1 MRDDLDAFLQPLQA
15 LLDDVVANRAA
26 IVGGTDARADAITE
40 LLVRAAGFGALQAGW
55 GFVQDFRLRV
65 FKAVLATCRGGRR
78 ALDGT
83 AAGVRRSA
91 CRRTWPARRPRSA
104 SRCCCRRSALV
115 STAAPPA
122 LPADPDVFRTTVVEP
137 ARLPFAARRN
147 AFRAMAS
154 TSRTTVGGL
163 LTDAAALLPV
173 DGFDLEPIGFAAEED
188 EAVRFAQDCAAVAGA
203 VKAELDRRVA
213 AGGDL
218 LAEAAGAG
226 AAGARADALVAAAK
240 ALLGEDFVVVP
251 EFTLRADQGAELTN
265 AVTAG
270 EDGTLL
276 TYLAAN
282 EVDFP
287 VDTWLYGA
295 ARVREKLRAWE
306 AVVMYSGA
314 AGRAEPGL
322 TPLQLPYRDD
332 DRWLALEF
340 PPTVDLGTERLLYTA
355 HFATPFDASEPQCGL
370 LLDEWSEV
378 IPAAD
383 ADTGL
388 AFHYDRPN
396 SEAPQAMLLVTPTAF
411 TGRWQWDDLVDALNE
426 TLEQAKRRAV
436 EPVHVD
442 ASPYAPFLPA
452 TVMAMT
458 VRQLTISANLAI
470 NNDLAVFA
478 EGG

>member
-1 MRDDLDAFLQPLQA
+1 
-15 LLDDVVANRAA
+15 
-26 IVGGTDARADAITE
+26 
-40 LLVRAAGFGALQAGW
+40 
-55 GFVQDFRLRV
+55 VQDFRLRV
-65 FKAVLATCRGGRR
+65 FNAVLATCDEVDGRWTGR
-78 ALDGT
+78 LGTFDELMQAYAGAPAEQRFPLLLQALGM
-83 AAGVRRSA
+83 
-91 CRRTWPARRPRSA
+91 
-104 SRCCCRRSALV
+104 V
-115 STAAPPA
+115 STGVPPA
-122 LPADPDVFRTTVVEP
+122 LPADPEVFRTTVVEP
-137 ARLPFAARRN
+137 ARLAFEGRRDD
-147 AFRAMAS
+147 FRAMAD
-154 TSRTTVGGL
+154 TNRTTVAGL
-163 LTDAAALLPV
+163 LADADALLPA
-173 DGFDLEPIGFAAEED
+173 DAFDLEPIDFAAAED
-188 EAVRFAQDCAAVAGA
+188 EAVRFAQDCAAVGGA

-226 AAGARADALVAAAK
+226 APDARAAALVAAAK
-240 ALLGEDFVVVP
+240 ALLGEDFVIVP
-251 EFTLRADQGAELTN
+251 EFALRADQGAEVTN
-265 AVTAG
+265 ALTAG

-306 AVVMYSGA
+306 AVVMYSA
-314 AGRAEPGL
+314 AVGRPEPGL

-340 PPTVDLGTERLLYTA
+340 PPAVDLGTERLLYTA
-355 HFATPFDASEPQCGL
+355 HFATPFDAGEPQCGL

-388 AFHYDRPN
+388 AFHCDRPN
-396 SEAPQAMLLVTPTAF
+396 SEASQAMLLVTPTAF
-411 TGRWQWDDLVDALNE
+411 TGGWRWDDLVDALIE
-426 TLEQAKRRAV
+426 TLELAKLRAV

-442 ASPYAPFLPA
+442 ASPYAPLLPA

-470 NNDLAVFA
+470 NNNLAVFA

>member
-1 MRDDLDAFLQPLQA
+1 
-15 LLDDVVANRAA
+15 
-26 IVGGTDARADAITE
+26 
-40 LLVRAAGFGALQAGW
+40 
-55 GFVQDFRLRV
+55 
-65 FKAVLATCRGGRR
+65 
-78 ALDGT
+78 
-83 AAGVRRSA
+83 
-91 CRRTWPARRPRSA
+91 
-104 SRCCCRRSALV
+104 
-115 STAAPPA
+115 
-122 LPADPDVFRTTVVEP
+122 
-137 ARLPFAARRN
+137 
-147 AFRAMAS
+147 
-154 TSRTTVGGL
+154 
-163 LTDAAALLPV
+163 
-173 DGFDLEPIGFAAEED
+173 
-188 EAVRFAQDCAAVAGA
+188 
-203 VKAELDRRVA
+203 
-213 AGGDL
+213 
-218 LAEAAGAG
+218 
-226 AAGARADALVAAAK
+226 
-240 ALLGEDFVVVP
+240 VVP
-251 EFTLRADQGAELTN
+251 EFALRADQGAELTK
-265 AVTAG
+265 AHAAS

-276 TYLAAN
+276 TYLAAG

-314 AGRAEPGL
+314 AGRPEPGL

-388 AFHYDRPN
+388 AFHYDRPS

-411 TGRWQWDDLVDALNE
+411 TGRWRWDDLVDALNE
-426 TLEQAKRRAV
+426 TLDMAKRRAV